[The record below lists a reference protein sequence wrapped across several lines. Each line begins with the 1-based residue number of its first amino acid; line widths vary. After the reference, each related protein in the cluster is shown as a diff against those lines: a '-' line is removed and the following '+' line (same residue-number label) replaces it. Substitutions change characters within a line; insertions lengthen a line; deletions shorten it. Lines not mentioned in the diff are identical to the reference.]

1 MAKKPTTQVHQSAFH
16 PNMMMVI
23 TFFATFIVSAL
34 VVYGAHLVFPTHV
47 VLGTQSMS
55 PHWALIHS
63 IGTLSLLLTL
73 VMPFM
78 TEYEKLKGKI
88 LTPIDWMTAYLL
100 FNVLGLWLITR
111 YSDQFGLGVT
121 SWVVIICLAVVLDF
135 LQGMVMMMVGELTK
149 KK

>member
-1 MAKKPTTQVHQSAFH
+1 MAKPATQVHQSAFH

-34 VVYGAHLVFPTHV
+34 VVYGAHLVFPTLV
-47 VLGTQSMS
+47 VLGTQSMTL
-55 PHWALIHS
+55 HWALIHS
-63 IGTLSLLLTL
+63 MGALSLLLTL

-78 TEYEKLKGKI
+78 TEYEKLKGKV
-88 LTPIDWMTAYLL
+88 LTPMDWMTAYLL
-100 FNVLGLWLITR
+100 FNVVGLWIITR

-121 SWVVIICLAVVLDF
+121 SWLVIICLAAVLDF
-135 LQGMVMMMVGELTK
+135 LQGMVMMMIGEFTK